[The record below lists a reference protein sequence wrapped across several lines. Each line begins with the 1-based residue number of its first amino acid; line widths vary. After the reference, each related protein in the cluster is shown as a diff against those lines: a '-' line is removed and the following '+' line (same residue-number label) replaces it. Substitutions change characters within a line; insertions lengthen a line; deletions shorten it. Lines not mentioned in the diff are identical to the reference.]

1 MVECKKKFGS
11 THYAH
16 FPTKDYGGFMD
27 IAASGAYY
35 IAMATDAIGAHPTTV
50 TGSVGVIMSG
60 INVKEGLDK
69 KMEVSFSQGKES
81 MTRYRLVKKV
91 GDYYC
96 LVLKPYTGRKHQIR
110 IHLSEGLQTPIV
122 GDLKY
127 GDIIGERMF
136 LHAYKIVLPV
146 GKDKIIVQAR
156 D

>member
-1 MVECKKKFGS
+1 MYSYVAFVHCKPLS
-11 THYAH
+11 
-16 FPTKDYGGFMD
+16 
-27 IAASGAYY
+27 IS
-35 IAMATDAIGAHPTTV
+35 
-50 TGSVGVIMSG
+50 GVIDLPL
-60 INVKEGLDK
+60 KEGLDK